1 MKNLGR
7 YANLVGNATNETSE
21 EVQTLSNRNRSI
33 LLTGLKILISFG
45 LLTFLLSRQDLSQ
58 ILFVVSSI
66 SFSDVAIFFSV
77 MTVISLLSAWKWQLL
92 LRLWEIRLSYT
103 TLLKAVLIGTFF
115 NNLLPSGVG
124 GDISRLYI
132 SGRATG
138 RVADTFASIFYDRA
152 FALGALLLIG
162 VSALL
167 FRGHFT
173 GNLIYWI
180 IFGCTL
186 IGMIVV
192 FRLASSPCTRTF
204 SIRLSQSFSFVERFG
219 LLGLLDSFRLKT
231 HQSHV
236 LVKAFVIAL
245 VMQMVAVFA
254 HYTIA
259 LALNIHI
266 AIVDLSLF
274 IPLLYLSVFLP
285 ISINGIG
292 IREGIS
298 VLFFQQLGIPQAES
312 IAFSLVYFILYIIYS
327 GIGGLLFLVDN
338 VAF

>member
-1 MKNLGR
+1 
-7 YANLVGNATNETSE
+7 VGNLLNETSE
-21 EVQTLSNRNRSI
+21 EVQTLSNGNRSH
-33 LLTGLKILISFG
+33 LLTGLKISISFS
-45 LLTFLLSRQDLSQ
+45 LLAFLLSKQDLALIFS
-58 ILFVVSSI
+58 VVRSV
-66 SFSDVAIFFSV
+66 SFSDVAVFFSA

-103 TLLKAVLIGTFF
+103 SLLKVVLIGMFF

-124 GDISRLYI
+124 GDVSRLYI

-152 FALGALLLIG
+152 FALGAFLFIG
-162 VSALL
+162 IGALL

-186 IGMIVV
+186 LAMIVV
-192 FRLASSPCTRTF
+192 FRLASSPYSRKF
-204 SIRLSQSFSFVERFG
+204 LLWLSEKFRFVERFS
-219 LLGLLDSFRLKT
+219 LLGLIESFQLKT

-236 LVKAFVIAL
+236 LVEAFVIAL

-254 HYTIA
+254 YYTVAVA
-259 LALNIHI
+259 LHLHI
-266 AIVDLSLF
+266 AITDLSLF
-274 IPLLYLSVFLP
+274 IPILYLSVFLP

-292 IREGIS
+292 IREVVS

-327 GIGGLLFLVDN
+327 GVGGLLFLVDN

>member
-1 MKNLGR
+1 M
-7 YANLVGNATNETSE
+7 GNATNETSE